1 MAYTKKLATI
11 VVNTQGGTFTLE
23 DTLECP
29 VATSVLATF
38 KKHGDAYIATEE
50 DTYWVPFNAVNSIKI
65 SYTDSEEIEPTTD
78 C

>member
-11 VVNTQGGTFTLE
+11 VVNTRNGSYTLE

-29 VATSVLATF
+29 VATSVLSTF
-38 KKHGDAYIATEE
+38 KKHGDAYIATENG
-50 DTYWVPFNAVNSIKI
+50 TFWVPFNAVNSIQI
-65 SYTDSEEIEPTTD
+65 SYTDSEEITPSEI